1 MIIDETWGSENPQ
14 EYLALTKNLRVY
26 KVWLIESYKL
36 KPVNLRLWT
45 INCYLESVGKESWK
59 LPFLMMQ
66 QKAFLENVISK
77 VDYEYFK
84 TCLKNDEDMFWYFI
98 IRFLVATGTR
108 VSELMQIKVEHIKLR
123 RLD

>member
-1 MIIDETWGSENPQ
+1 
-14 EYLALTKNLRVY
+14 
-26 KVWLIESYKL
+26 
-36 KPVNLRLWT
+36 
-45 INCYLESVGKESWK
+45 
-59 LPFLMMQ
+59 MMLQ
-66 QKAFLENVISK
+66 TAFLENVISK

-123 RLD
+123 RLDLNSKGGKLR

>member
-1 MIIDETWGSENPQ
+1 
-14 EYLALTKNLRVY
+14 
-26 KVWLIESYKL
+26 
-36 KPVNLRLWT
+36 
-45 INCYLESVGKESWK
+45 
-59 LPFLMMQ
+59 MQ

-123 RLD
+123 RLDLNSKGGKLRWIYIPKALQNEAL